1 MSDKHIYTLET
12 LKRMAKDVKS
22 EGKTVGLTHGAFDLF
37 HVSHLD
43 LLKKASKR
51 CDFLIVGVD
60 SDANIAKYKS
70 YKRPIIS
77 QEDRMRI
84 ISELNC
90 VDGVFINNTNINNK
104 DYIQLYKELGIND
117 IFTGIDFGFKNELEY
132 RCSKV
137 GAKYQRIRTKQIN
150 IHSTSIIDQILKTYQ
165 S

>member
-70 YKRPIIS
+70 YKRPIIDE
-77 QEDRMRI
+77 EDRLKI

-104 DYIQLYKELGIND
+104 DYIQLYKELGINN
-117 IFTGIDFGFKNELEY
+117 IFTGIDFGFRNELEY

-137 GAKYQRIRTKQIN
+137 GANYQRIRTKQT
-150 IHSTSIIDQILKTYQ
+150 HTTQIIDQILKTYQ